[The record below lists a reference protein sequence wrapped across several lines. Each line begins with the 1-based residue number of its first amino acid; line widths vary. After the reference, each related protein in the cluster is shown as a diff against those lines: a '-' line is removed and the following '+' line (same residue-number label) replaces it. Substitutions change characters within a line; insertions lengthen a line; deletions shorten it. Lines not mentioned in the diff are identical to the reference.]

1 MKQAAIVALWTTLC
15 VGSASL
21 GTFLGDSLAQAKGL
35 NGLQTEA
42 QKIEE
47 AAKEKA
53 AGAKN
58 EAAEEINGAEESVP
72 PAEAAA
78 AKKEGDRTPSGE
90 VVAAKHAP
98 DLSGPA
104 KGYLSAGL
112 NVATARVG
120 SASTHSLMAGEAGA
134 GLKVAQLGS
143 GSSLWGTFRY
153 AAHDFDAIQ
162 DDISYRGVAE
172 VFALGGLFR
181 TQLSKTLEISGGA
194 EAGLVKLGI
203 RDLTGFE
210 RDSQIAKNG
219 FYAGFR
225 GGLDWIYSE
234 RTSLGPKIVAGF
246 GRMTVLGLGVSSGY
260 LF

>member
-1 MKQAAIVALWTTLC
+1 MKQTAMAAACTALF
-15 VGSASL
+15 VGATSL
-21 GTFLGDSLAQAKGL
+21 GISVAQAKGISS
-35 NGLQTEA
+35 LQTEA
-42 QKIEE
+42 QKTEE

-53 AGAKN
+53 AGAKEGATEEGN
-58 EAAEEINGAEESVP
+58 AALPSVP

-78 AKKEGDRTPSGE
+78 AKKEGDSTPSGE
-90 VVAAKHAP
+90 VAAAKHAP
-98 DLSGPA
+98 DLSGPT

-112 NVATARVG
+112 NIAATRVG
-120 SASTHSLMAGEAGA
+120 SAGTHSLMAGEAGA
-134 GLKVAQLGS
+134 GLKMAQLGS
-143 GSSLWGTFRY
+143 GSAVWGTFRY

-172 VFALGGLFR
+172 VFVLGGLFS

-194 EAGLVKLGI
+194 EAGFVKLGI

-219 FYAGFR
+219 IYAGFR

-234 RTSLGPKIVAGF
+234 RTSLGPKIIAGF
-246 GRMTVLGLGVSSGY
+246 GRMTVIGLGVSSGY